1 MATRF
6 FPNYNANKITSK
18 FGMRTMN
25 GKTKMHNGIDLV
37 AKRANG
43 GSATDYITAHTGGKV
58 SASGYDSSAGYY
70 VNIKVSNT
78 TTMVYYHLKAQ
89 SNFKKGDLVNK
100 GDVLGYMGSTGNS
113 SGAHLHWGIKKSGK
127 WIDPE
132 PYLDK
137 DYTEGKEVLTVDGK
151 WGKATTKR
159 LQHIFGT
166 SADSKVSNQWAK
178 YKNGNPGLTSG
189 WEWKTK
195 PNGKGSQLIKAMQK
209 WAGMAASDQDG
220 EIGTKTI
227 TAFQKKLGTVQ
238 DGCVSNPSSMVKAL
252 QKWANEQ

>member
-25 GKTKMHNGIDLV
+25 GKTKMHNGVDLV

-113 SGAHLHWGIKKSGK
+113 SGAHLHWGIKKN
-127 WIDPE
+127 
-132 PYLDK
+132 
-137 DYTEGKEVLTVDGK
+137 GK

-159 LQHIFGT
+159 LQQIFGT
-166 SADSKVSNQWAK
+166 TADGKISNQWAK
-178 YKNGNPGLTSG
+178 YKNSNPGLTSG

-227 TAFQKKLGTVQ
+227 TAFQNKLGTTQ
-238 DGCVSNPSSMVKAL
+238 DGCVSYPSSMVKAL
-252 QKWANEQ
+252 QEWANEQ